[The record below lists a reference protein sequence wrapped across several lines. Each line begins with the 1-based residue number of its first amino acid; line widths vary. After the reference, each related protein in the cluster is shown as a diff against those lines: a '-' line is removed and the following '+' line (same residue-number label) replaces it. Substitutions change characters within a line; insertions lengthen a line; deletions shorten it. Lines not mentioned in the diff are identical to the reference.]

1 MLVDEMIEL
10 PVQIKGKIRSKIMLP
25 ADADEETTRTLAL
38 ADERIAELVTGMEIR
53 KVIVVPGRIINI
65 IPG

>member
-1 MLVDEMIEL
+1 
-10 PVQIKGKIRSKIMLP
+10 MLP
-25 ADADEETTRTLAL
+25 ADADEETTRQLAL
-38 ADERIAELVTGMEIR
+38 SDERIAELVAGMEIR